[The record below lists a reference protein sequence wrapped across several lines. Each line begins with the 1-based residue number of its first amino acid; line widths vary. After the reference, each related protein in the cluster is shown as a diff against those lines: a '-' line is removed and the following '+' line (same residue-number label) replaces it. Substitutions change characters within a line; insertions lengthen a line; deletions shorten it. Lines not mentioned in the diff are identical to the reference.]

1 MIRLTDD
8 VKKRIEQSG
17 AKIVD
22 LTAEHLKT
30 IRKFIPT
37 EKPQK

>member
-17 AKIVD
+17 VKIVD